1 MFDMKIRDLGEFDVA
16 IFGGGIS
23 GVFAAVSAARA
34 GAKVILIER
43 SASLGGVLTE
53 GLVPRMMDS
62 NNKGGIVR
70 ELFSFLDSRGMS
82 GARSGAKDPAT
93 GKLLPGDL
101 VDVEACKY
109 FFDVITKEAG
119 VKVMLYSQI
128 AALDMDG
135 EKISS
140 ALIVSELANYSLS
153 AKIYID
159 ATGSGH
165 AAAMAGCT
173 WEFGEPN
180 SGEPQPVSM
189 GSNVV
194 GVKPGFNGTNTHD
207 EKSAYA
213 EMLSEYGIKVSAAQV
228 NVVTLPG
235 CKTWTF
241 SANFGYGVTPED
253 TELLSATTVEGRREL
268 FETVE
273 AHKAI
278 PGYEDLMIVST
289 SSHIGIREGRRI
301 FGEYRLTDDDIL
313 EGRRFDDGMCLVTLG
328 VDVHKMNKDDTTETG
343 RGRMT
348 KPFHIPYRATVPLG
362 VDNLLLSGRC
372 ISGDFYP
379 HAAYRYMGDMAS
391 VGEAVGFAAAECV
404 RMGKRPRELDG
415 KTVFE
420 FMKSRGYEM

>member
-1 MFDMKIRDLGEFDVA
+1 MFDLKMRDLGEFDVA
-16 IFGGGIS
+16 VFGGGIS

-34 GAKVILIER
+34 GARVILIER
-43 SASLGGVLTE
+43 SGALGGVLTE

-62 NNKGGIVR
+62 YNKGGIVR
-70 ELFSFLDSRGMS
+70 ELFSFLDSHGMS
-82 GARSGAKDPAT
+82 GARSGAKDPST

-101 VDVEACKY
+101 VDGEACKY
-109 FFDVITKEAG
+109 FFDRITKEAG
-119 VKVMLYSQI
+119 VKVLLYSQV

-135 EKISS
+135 ESITS
-140 ALIVSELANYSLS
+140 ALIVSELANYSLR

-194 GVKPGFNGTNTHD
+194 GVKAGFGGTNSHD
-207 EKSAYA
+207 EKSAYSD
-213 EMLSEYGIKVSAAQV
+213 MLSEYGIKVSAAQV

-253 TELLSATTVEGRREL
+253 TERLSETTVEGRREL

-273 AHKAI
+273 AHRAI
-278 PGYEDLMIVST
+278 PGYEDLMIVTT

-328 VDVHKMNKDDTTETG
+328 VDVHKMNKDDTTETA
-343 RGRMT
+343 RGRKT
-348 KPFHIPYRATVPLG
+348 LPFHIPYRATVPLG

-404 RMGKRPRELDG
+404 RTGKRPREFDG
-415 KTVFE
+415 KAVFE